1 MSQAYAHGYGHP
13 RAYAGANFVELPGNG
28 AEAELSNSRQ
38 VHEMDGTSDIK
49 RPIYEAA

>member
-1 MSQAYAHGYGHP
+1 MEMSQAYPYAHP
-13 RAYAGANFVELPGNG
+13 RAYAGSKFVELPGNG
-28 AEAELSNSRQ
+28 AEAELSSSRQ